1 MDRNFN
7 NNANNDMDNNINNEK
22 HSNISNNIVPDI
34 DNASEKIE
42 KITDD
47 VKNDIHKIDKD
58 SPTSLYDSKKA
69 DQILKKGNHQDD
81 PIVNPRHID
90 INLKDN
96 ISRAS
101 AANIGLEN
109 SEDTKESNE
118 SLLKKA
124 LEADGDSPS
133 KKAETNVVSTD
144 GTCYKESPTFN
155 LKETL
160 IMVLLTGIVCTIA
173 SGTIVNHKYSTKN
186 GTSYNTLLKD
196 ENIQEFLDV
205 YATLNDSYYQT
216 VDKKT
221 AIEGAIAGLMSGAGD
236 NYTSYLDK
244 EDADILNDSLNGKY
258 EGIGIAINGKET
270 GLIEKVYANSP
281 AKEAGLQPKDRITA
295 INGES
300 IEGKSSSEIAK
311 LIKESPNKKASL
323 TILRN
328 EETFVVEVS
337 IKTLASPVVD
347 YTVLEGNNKK
357 VGYLA
362 ISSFS
367 DTLTSQ
373 VEAALNELEQAGIE
387 SLILDLRN
395 NGGGLLTAAKDTA
408 SLFLEKGKA
417 IYGLEGNDKTGKTKF
432 YYDETSTSKNY
443 PIVVLVNGGT
453 ASASEILTA
462 ALKDSYGATT
472 VGTTTYGKGKVQQ
485 TKKLSDGSL
494 VKYTTSRWLTPNNEC
509 IDEYG
514 ISPDY
519 GVEIEYQ
526 YDDDKNIVGYTDT
539 QLAKARSLLGL
550 PEYDEIKSDSNNT
563 EVNGN
568 NGNLEDNG
576 ANSNQEN

>member
-1 MDRNFN
+1 
-7 NNANNDMDNNINNEK
+7 
-22 HSNISNNIVPDI
+22 
-34 DNASEKIE
+34 
-42 KITDD
+42 
-47 VKNDIHKIDKD
+47 
-58 SPTSLYDSKKA
+58 
-69 DQILKKGNHQDD
+69 
-81 PIVNPRHID
+81 
-90 INLKDN
+90 
-96 ISRAS
+96 
-101 AANIGLEN
+101 
-109 SEDTKESNE
+109 
-118 SLLKKA
+118 
-124 LEADGDSPS
+124 
-133 KKAETNVVSTD
+133 
-144 GTCYKESPTFN
+144 
-155 LKETL
+155 
-160 IMVLLTGIVCTIA
+160 
-173 SGTIVNHKYSTKN
+173 
-186 GTSYNTLLKD
+186 
-196 ENIQEFLDV
+196 
-205 YATLNDSYYQT
+205 
-216 VDKKT
+216 
-221 AIEGAIAGLMSGAGD
+221 MSGAGD
-236 NYTSYLDK
+236 SYTSYLDK
-244 EDADILNDSLNGKY
+244 EDADILNNSLNGKY
-258 EGIGIAINGKET
+258 EGVGIAINGKET

-281 AKEAGLQPKDRITA
+281 AKEAGLQPKDQITA

-373 VEAALNELEQAGIE
+373 VESALNELEQAGIE

-519 GVEIEYQ
+519 GIEIEYQ
-526 YDDDKNIVGYTDT
+526 YDNDKNIVGYTDT

-550 PEYDEIKSDSNNT
+550 PEYDETGSNSNNT
-563 EVNGN
+563 EINEN
-568 NGNLEDNG
+568 NSNSEVNG

>member
-81 PIVNPRHID
+81 QIVNPRHID
-90 INLKDN
+90 ISLKDN

-144 GTCYKESPTFN
+144 GIRYKESPTFN

-373 VEAALNELEQAGIE
+373 VEAALSELEQSGIE